1 MPRNLPDDFPDLP
14 SFDARDFEPPAWAK
28 QTYQRKGPSSEDGAF
43 PAGGEDDVD
52 EWSGPGSPKEAG
64 VELEA
69 PGTFRFTTEEL
80 KRGLSLKNTGNK
92 HFTANPQR
100 LDEARKSYLA
110 AIDTLP
116 SCPRPEK
123 TKSKVETSGL
133 AEITDEE
140 AAQIDAERLQPK
152 DTERDNVE
160 ADVRE
165 CTKAVWGNLAAVYLA
180 EKEYRQAVEAC
191 NSAFHRRAQANE
203 NIDYQTLV
211 KVLPAH
217 SPQLPAARKA
227 LTSLPSR
234 IAVQQEKEK
243 NEMMDKLK
251 ELGNGL
257 LGKFG
262 LSTDMFKFDQQ
273 PGGGYNMRFQS

>member
-1 MPRNLPDDFPDLP
+1 M
-14 SFDARDFEPPAWAK
+14 
-28 QTYQRKGPSSEDGAF
+28 
-43 PAGGEDDVD
+43 
-52 EWSGPGSPKEAG
+52 
-64 VELEA
+64 
-69 PGTFRFTTEEL
+69 
-80 KRGLSLKNTGNK
+80 
-92 HFTANPQR
+92 
-100 LDEARKSYLA
+100 
-110 AIDTLP
+110 
-116 SCPRPEK
+116 
-123 TKSKVETSGL
+123 
-133 AEITDEE
+133 
-140 AAQIDAERLQPK
+140 
-152 DTERDNVE
+152 
-160 ADVRE
+160 
-165 CTKAVWGNLAAVYLA
+165 
-180 EKEYRQAVEAC
+180 
-191 NSAFHRRAQANE
+191 
-203 NIDYQTLV
+203 

>member
-1 MPRNLPDDFPDLP
+1 MQNLL
-14 SFDARDFEPPAWAK
+14 
-28 QTYQRKGPSSEDGAF
+28 Q
-43 PAGGEDDVD
+43 
-52 EWSGPGSPKEAG
+52 
-64 VELEA
+64 
-69 PGTFRFTTEEL
+69 
-80 KRGLSLKNTGNK
+80 RGLSLKNTGNK

-191 NSAFHRRAQANE
+191 NSGE
-203 NIDYQTLV
+203 
-211 KVLPAH
+211 
-217 SPQLPAARKA
+217 
-227 LTSLPSR
+227 
-234 IAVQQEKEK
+234 
-243 NEMMDKLK
+243 
-251 ELGNGL
+251 
-257 LGKFG
+257 
-262 LSTDMFKFDQQ
+262 
-273 PGGGYNMRFQS
+273 